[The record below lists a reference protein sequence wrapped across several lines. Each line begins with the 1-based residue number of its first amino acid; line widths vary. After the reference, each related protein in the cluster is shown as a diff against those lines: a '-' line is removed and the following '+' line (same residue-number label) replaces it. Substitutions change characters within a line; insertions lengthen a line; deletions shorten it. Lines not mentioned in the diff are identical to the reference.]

1 MAQRWVLISFLCLS
15 LTLFALILVSISAL
29 NAVTLLDENWNG
41 FQLTWSDM
49 QLGVAEGS
57 AVASADQRVVRVD
70 TIVSFLNSMKSVFSG
85 LLVLA
90 VVFLVWAV
98 WTTRNTLSPHR
109 LSASSAVSSERL
121 AIKRLTAELE
131 LLKQGDLSTVVSDL
145 DPDTAPVAE
154 SVNQLV
160 NEFSSVLQSLETAS
174 VQLNH
179 TLDQSG
185 RSTDDIAATCAEQS
199 RLIHSCS
206 NFLFS
211 MAASMSGLSADTAE
225 CSTVAQTMLEN
236 SDSGEIALTATLDK
250 LSAIQFEVDNTS
262 QVMNRLAE
270 NIAAIDRSVATVQ
283 DVAKRTDLLALNA
296 TIRASASSLPS
307 SMTDTSTDLAQL
319 SDEVAQLAEV
329 LGRATGEIG
338 SLTKI
343 IAKDAFDT
351 VKAMDL
357 IASQIALGVARTE
370 DADFALSSLKNS
382 SSVLHSRI
390 RQMTESSV
398 EQSGNVRR
406 LTENADAIN
415 QITDQIVERFTANDA
430 TLSELRQLASDLKLR
445 VNDFQLPEKYLGKTS
460 TRHQRES
467 AARRAANRAVGV

>member
-15 LTLFALILVSISAL
+15 LTLFALILVSVSAL

-160 NEFSSVLQSLETAS
+160 NEFSSVLQA
-174 VQLNH
+174 
-179 TLDQSG
+179 DQQ
-185 RSTDDIAATCAEQS
+185 TIS
-199 RLIHSCS
+199 RLHVRSSPDLFIAVRIFC
-206 NFLFS
+206 FLWLRLCR
-211 MAASMSGLSADTAE
+211 GYLLTPRSA
-225 CSTVAQTMLEN
+225 
-236 SDSGEIALTATLDK
+236 
-250 LSAIQFEVDNTS
+250 
-262 QVMNRLAE
+262 R
-270 NIAAIDRSVATVQ
+270 
-283 DVAKRTDLLALNA
+283 
-296 TIRASASSLPS
+296 
-307 SMTDTSTDLAQL
+307 QL
-319 SDEVAQLAEV
+319 
-329 LGRATGEIG
+329 
-338 SLTKI
+338 
-343 IAKDAFDT
+343 
-351 VKAMDL
+351 
-357 IASQIALGVARTE
+357 
-370 DADFALSSLKNS
+370 
-382 SSVLHSRI
+382 
-390 RQMTESSV
+390 
-398 EQSGNVRR
+398 
-406 LTENADAIN
+406 
-415 QITDQIVERFTANDA
+415 
-430 TLSELRQLASDLKLR
+430 LRQCWKTLTPVKL
-445 VNDFQLPEKYLGKTS
+445 
-460 TRHQRES
+460 H
-467 AARRAANRAVGV
+467 